1 LILADDHH
9 LLVESLHDALSNKFT
24 VVGVVHD
31 GETLLELLPVTEADC
46 LLLDIGL
53 PGRNG
58 LELLPDIRRMRPA
71 LKVLIVTQHLDR
83 ILADAVIQ
91 AGANG
96 FIPKDSGLEE
106 LETAIGEVLA
116 GKRYL
121 SPRVPPRTQKVGLGA
136 MHPAF
141 AQLTPRQQEIMRL
154 IGDGKS
160 TADIAQ
166 ITGLSQRTVGFH
178 RSNIR
183 KVLGID
189 SELGL
194 ARQAL
199 LFRMAEEQG
208 PQH

>member
-1 LILADDHH
+1 M
-9 LLVESLHDALSNKFT
+9 
-24 VVGVVHD
+24 
-31 GETLLELLPVTEADC
+31 
-46 LLLDIGL
+46 LD
-53 PGRNG
+53 
-58 LELLPDIRRMRPA
+58 
-71 LKVLIVTQHLDR
+71 
-83 ILADAVIQ
+83 
-91 AGANG
+91 
-96 FIPKDSGLEE
+96 
-106 LETAIGEVLA
+106 
-116 GKRYL
+116 GKRYV

-154 IGDGKS
+154 IGDGKT

-194 ARQAL
+194 ARQAV
-199 LFRMAEEQG
+199 LFRMAEEQDSRT
-208 PQH
+208 